1 MLRAA
6 QTMTAAELCH
16 RHGIAVY
23 QVGQVYGEAPPE
35 FLKKFFVS
43 VTGDSFGEFDIE
55 AIPLAD
61 TRAEAY
67 EIAANSLKLWSIEK

>member
-1 MLRAA
+1 
-6 QTMTAAELCH
+6 MTAKELCQ
-16 RHGIAVY
+16 RHGVAVY

-35 FLKKFFVS
+35 FLRKFFVA
-43 VTGDSFGEFDIE
+43 VTGDDFREFDIE

-67 EIAANSLKLWSIEK
+67 QIAADSLKLWSVEP

>member
-1 MLRAA
+1 
-6 QTMTAAELCH
+6 MTAKELCQLH
-16 RHGIAVY
+16 DVAIY

-35 FLKKFFVS
+35 FLRKFFVA
-43 VTGDSFGEFDIE
+43 VPGDSFTEFDIK

-67 EIAANSLKLWSIEK
+67 QIAADSLNLWSLDK

>member
-1 MLRAA
+1 
-6 QTMTAAELCH
+6 MTAQELCQL
-16 RHGIAVY
+16 HGIAIY

-35 FLKKFFVS
+35 FLRKFFVS
-43 VTGDSFGEFDIE
+43 VHADDFKEFDIE

-67 EIAANSLKLWSIEK
+67 QIAADSLKLWSIEK

>member
-1 MLRAA
+1 
-6 QTMTAAELCH
+6 MTAKELCQL
-16 RHGIAVY
+16 HGIAIY

-35 FLKKFFVS
+35 FLRKFFVA
-43 VTGDSFGEFDIE
+43 VPGESFSEFDIE

-67 EIAANSLKLWSIEK
+67 ELAADRLKLWSLEQ